1 MVGSPAATC
10 SVPASG
16 GATGGTWRL
25 GWWLAPE
32 ARGQGLGRASLAVA
46 LVHVHRDLGLRVA
59 RMGTEVH
66 NVRAIRQIEAVG
78 ATPVE
83 EGRHT
88 LPDGRVID
96 ARWYHHVAS

>member
-1 MVGSPAATC
+1 MARTRSP
-10 SVPASG
+10 
-16 GATGGTWRL
+16 
-25 GWWLAPE
+25 
-32 ARGQGLGRASLAVA
+32 GQGLGRASLAVA
-46 LVHVHRDLGLRVA
+46 LVHVHRDLGLPVA